1 MAAISRRQILIRF
14 MIPSMIAVTGSGCGT
29 LLYPERRGQPRGGKV
44 DWTVVGMDSIGL
56 FFFFI
61 PGVIAFAIDYGNGS
75 LFLPPEHTSFDGQ
88 PIPEASYRQVSLG
101 EGRPTEEAIE
111 AALLQERQVQI
122 RLSEVKV
129 IRRPLPSLTEFPA
142 IARECA
148 LHS

>member
-1 MAAISRRQILIRF
+1 M
-14 MIPSMIAVTGSGCGT
+14 
-29 LLYPERRGQPRGGKV
+29 

-75 LFLPPEHTSFDGQ
+75 LFLPPEHASFDGQ
-88 PIPEASYRQVSLG
+88 PIPETSYKQVSLG

-111 AALLQERQVQI
+111 AALLQERQLQV

-129 IRRPLPSLTEFPA
+129 IRRPLKSLTEFHT
-142 IARECA
+142 IAQECA